1 MDRYMNDIE
10 YVPGLYTHKK
20 PSTAELT
27 DRYVR
32 EWDKDLQKIDT
43 EDIQASKLF
52 PTICFSRIIGVGAVE
67 IADILA
73 KRIGYRVVDRQILE
87 HITNEIRLGNITSAS
102 FVRRYPGRISEY
114 LLRLFNEKPFPDN
127 EYNRHLFATMFAIAG
142 LGPTIFIGWGT
153 HLVLPRDR
161 VLAVRLVCSK
171 EFRTRR
177 WATIL
182 KVGEQEIQRKLEE
195 LNVKQSYFYKEV
207 YNLEKASTQEFD
219 LVINCDCVKKP
230 EWVADIVFSF
240 FNKKFPSEPVTIGSV
255 ARTG

>member
-1 MDRYMNDIE
+1 MSNYMNNIE

-27 DRYVR
+27 HRYVR
-32 EWDKDLQKIDT
+32 EWDKDHKEIET

-73 KRIGYRVVDRQILE
+73 KKIGYRVVDRQILE
-87 HITNEIRLGNITSAS
+87 HITNEIRLSNITTAS
-102 FVRRYPGRISEY
+102 FDRRYPGKTSEY
-114 LLRLFNEKPFPDN
+114 LSRLFNEKPFPDN
-127 EYNRHLFATMFAIAG
+127 EYNRHLFATMYAIAG

-153 HLVLPRDR
+153 HLVLPRNR
-161 VLAVRLVCSK
+161 VMAVRLVCSK
-171 EFRTRR
+171 EYRIKR
-177 WATIL
+177 WATL
-182 KVGEQEIQRKLEE
+182 LQVGEQEIQKKLEE
-195 LNVKQSYFYKEV
+195 LNLKQSYFYKKV
-207 YNLEKASTQEFD
+207 YNLEKSSTQEFD
-219 LVINCDCVKKP
+219 LIINCDYIKNP

-255 ARTG
+255 SRNG

>member
-1 MDRYMNDIE
+1 MGNHMNNIE
-10 YVPGLYTHKK
+10 YVPGLYAHKK

-27 DRYVR
+27 DHYVR
-32 EWDKDLQKIDT
+32 EWDKDYPKTGTQ
-43 EDIQASKLF
+43 DILPSKLF

-73 KRIGYRVVDRQILE
+73 KKIGYRVVDRQILE
-87 HITNEIRLGNITSAS
+87 HITNEIKLSNITTAS
-102 FVRRYPGRISEY
+102 FDRRYPGRISEY

-182 KVGEQEIQRKLEE
+182 NVGEQEIQRKLEE
-195 LNVKQSYFYKEV
+195 LNLKQSYFYKEV
-207 YNLEKASTQEFD
+207 YNLEKASTREFD
-219 LVINCDCVKKP
+219 LVINCDTVKKP
-230 EWVADIVFSF
+230 EWVADIVFSL
-240 FNKKFPSEPVTIGSV
+240 FNKKFPSEPVTVGYA
-255 ARTG
+255 ARKG

>member
-1 MDRYMNDIE
+1 MGRYMNDIE

-32 EWDKDLQKIDT
+32 EWDKDHQKIDT
-43 EDIQASKLF
+43 EDTPPSKLF

-73 KRIGYRVVDRQILE
+73 KKIGYRVVDRQILE
-87 HITNEIRLGNITSAS
+87 HITNEIRLSNITSAS
-102 FVRRYPGRISEY
+102 FDRRYPGRISEY

-127 EYNRHLFATMFAIAG
+127 EHNRHLFATIFAIAG

-195 LNVKQSYFYKEV
+195 LNLKQSYFYKEV

-240 FNKKFPSEPVTIGSV
+240 FNKKFPSEPATIGSV
-255 ARTG
+255 ARKG

>member
-1 MDRYMNDIE
+1 MGNYMNNFE
-10 YVPGLYTHKK
+10 YVPGFYTHKK
-20 PSTAELT
+20 PSAAELA

-32 EWDKDLQKIDT
+32 KWDKEHQKTET
-43 EDIQASKLF
+43 EDIQPSELF

-73 KRIGYRVVDRQILE
+73 KKIGYRVVDRQILE
-87 HITNEIRLGNITSAS
+87 HITNEIKLSNITTAS
-102 FVRRYPGRISEY
+102 FDRRYPGRISEY
-114 LLRLFNEKPFPDN
+114 LSRLFNEKPFPDN

-153 HLVLPRDR
+153 HLVLPRER
-161 VLAVRLVCSK
+161 VMAVRLVCSK
-171 EFRTRR
+171 EFRTKR

-182 KVGEQEIQRKLEE
+182 KVGEQEIQRKLEDFN
-195 LNVKQSYFYKEV
+195 LKQSYFYKEV

-219 LVINCDCVKKP
+219 LAINCDYVKKP

-240 FNKKFPSEPVTIGSV
+240 FKKKFPSEIQ
-255 ARTG
+255 

>member
-1 MDRYMNDIE
+1 
-10 YVPGLYTHKK
+10 
-20 PSTAELT
+20 
-27 DRYVR
+27 
-32 EWDKDLQKIDT
+32 
-43 EDIQASKLF
+43 
-52 PTICFSRIIGVGAVE
+52 
-67 IADILA
+67 
-73 KRIGYRVVDRQILE
+73 
-87 HITNEIRLGNITSAS
+87 
-102 FVRRYPGRISEY
+102 
-114 LLRLFNEKPFPDN
+114 
-127 EYNRHLFATMFAIAG
+127 MFAIAG

-195 LNVKQSYFYKEV
+195 LNLKQSYFYKEV

-240 FNKKFPSEPVTIGSV
+240 FNKKFPSEPATIGSA

>member
-1 MDRYMNDIE
+1 MGNYMNNIE

-27 DRYVR
+27 DLYVR
-32 EWDKDLQKIDT
+32 EWDKDLQKTDT

-102 FVRRYPGRISEY
+102 FDRRYPGRISEY

-182 KVGEQEIQRKLEE
+182 KAGEQEIQRKLEE
-195 LNVKQSYFYKEV
+195 LNLKQSYFYKEV

-240 FNKKFPSEPVTIGSV
+240 FNKKFPSEPATIGSA

>member
-1 MDRYMNDIE
+1 MGNYMNNFE
-10 YVPGLYTHKK
+10 YVPGFYTHKK
-20 PSTAELT
+20 PSAAELAN
-27 DRYVR
+27 RYVR
-32 EWDKDLQKIDT
+32 KWDKEHQKTET
-43 EDIQASKLF
+43 EDIQPSKLF

-73 KRIGYRVVDRQILE
+73 KKIGYRVVDRQILE
-87 HITNEIRLGNITSAS
+87 HITNEIKLTNITSAS
-102 FVRRYPGRISEY
+102 FDRRYPGRMSKY
-114 LLRLFNEKPFPDN
+114 LSRLFNEKPFPDN

-153 HLVLPRDR
+153 HLVLPRER

-171 EFRTRR
+171 EFRTKR
-177 WATIL
+177 WATML

-195 LNVKQSYFYKEV
+195 FNVKQSYFYKEV

-219 LVINCDCVKKP
+219 LVINYDYVKKP

-240 FNKKFPSEPVTIGSV
+240 FKKKFASEIQ
-255 ARTG
+255 